1 MSSRCTDRKNIKK
14 YIDIYLITKIYICEP
29 NSVLLF
35 PVHIIFE
42 IFDSLTCLYWYFVAA
57 DALFPTLVLKQQVF
71 LIATKF

>member
-1 MSSRCTDRKNIKK
+1 MKYVLVLCKSNYLVNMSSRCTDRKNIKK

-42 IFDSLTCLYWYFVAA
+42 IFDSLTCLY
-57 DALFPTLVLKQQVF
+57 
-71 LIATKF
+71 